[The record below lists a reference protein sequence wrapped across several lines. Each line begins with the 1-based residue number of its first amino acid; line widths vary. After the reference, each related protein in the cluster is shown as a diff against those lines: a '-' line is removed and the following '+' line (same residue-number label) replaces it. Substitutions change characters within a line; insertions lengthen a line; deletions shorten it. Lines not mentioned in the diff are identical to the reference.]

1 MVISGAAPL
10 ILSAFRRV
18 RHSTSTDAF
27 QTSDAC
33 AAPEARAHPYLR
45 RTAVRLG
52 SIIFPIATCPL
63 LSASGLLLAGLIAYP
78 EEKQGQARKDNSGR
92 ANGRPPGEAP
102 GLSADQ

>member
-10 ILSAFRRV
+10 ILSAFRCV

-33 AAPEARAHPYLR
+33 AAPEARARPYLR

-52 SIIFPIATCPL
+52 SIIFPLQPVPFFPL
-63 LSASGLLLAGLIAYP
+63 
-78 EEKQGQARKDNSGR
+78 
-92 ANGRPPGEAP
+92 PPVP
-102 GLSADQ
+102 FFPLPNFC